1 MLRGRNTAPEIS
13 MARYPFA
20 PRRQPAKTLKRESD
34 PFFARLAEVR
44 FLGAKT
50 LQQQGRAEEAEAIYR
65 ELIAAFRR
73 LQLNPSNLYA
83 SLGFTQLNRRHFSE
97 CEESLKLS
105 LKHNPDQLEAHINLA
120 ALYQITDRRPDCEA
134 ACQRAL
140 RINPSEVKA
149 LCTLGTLR
157 QNQRRYGESVQSY
170 LLALVSEPDNLE
182 AIKGLAG
189 AYISLGEPEL
199 STALYRRLIAA
210 DPDSWPVRTHLL
222 FGMQYD
228 ASIPNE
234 QILAEHK
241 EYGDIVRRVVGP
253 PRSDFP
259 NLRSLDRP
267 LRVGYLSSDFTQHVV
282 MCFVENAIAAHD
294 RSRVNV
300 CCISNTKNQDAVT
313 ERIKQ
318 SADIWI
324 DIHEVDD
331 EQALER
337 ISKHELDI
345 VVDLVGHT
353 SSNRLLLLGRRLAP
367 VQALWCGY
375 SNTTGLDVIDY
386 IMVDNVISPP
396 GEPHFFTE
404 EPVRLPNSF
413 LCFTPPADS
422 PNIGP
427 LPFEKNGYITFGCLN
442 NPSKIN
448 QHLVSWWARLLQE
461 VPDSKFLLRYML
473 YDDPLVAARVEKMF
487 RLAGVPETRYQ
498 IFGGGGGT
506 NFRNTY
512 NSLDIALDTFPY
524 NGTTTTCEALWMG
537 VPVVTLY
544 GDRFAARVGASL
556 LTYSGLGGMIATNPT
571 EYVQQAA
578 MLASRPELL
587 ARFRR
592 EFRTH
597 LATTPVFD
605 YRQFTSGLE
614 KAYYQMFA
622 GWCAG
627 SERQLVTLPIQPLEV
642 CLSK

>member
-1 MLRGRNTAPEIS
+1 MG
-13 MARYPFA
+13 RYPFA
-20 PRRQPAKTLKRESD
+20 PRRQTAKTLKRESD
-34 PFFARLAEVR
+34 PFFARVAERR
-44 FLGAKT
+44 FHEAKA
-50 LQQQGRAEEAEAIYR
+50 LQQEGRSEEAEAVYR

-83 SLGFTQLNRRHFSE
+83 SLGFTQLNRQHFAE
-97 CEESLKLS
+97 CEETLKLS

-120 ALYQITDRRPDCEA
+120 ALYLLTERWQECDV

-140 RINPSEVKA
+140 AIKPSEVKV

-170 LLALVSEPDNLE
+170 LLALAGEPDNLE

-199 STALYRRLIAA
+199 STALYRRLIEA
-210 DPDSWPVRTHLL
+210 DPDSWPARTHLL

-228 ASIPNE
+228 PAIPNE
-234 QILAEHK
+234 QVLAEHK

-253 PRSDFP
+253 PRSDFS
-259 NLRSLDRP
+259 NARSLDRP

-282 MCFVENAIAAHD
+282 MCFVEKAIAAHD
-294 RSRVNV
+294 RSRVGV
-300 CCISNTKNQDAVT
+300 YCISNTKNRDAVT
-313 ERIKQ
+313 ERIRQ
-318 SADIWI
+318 NADAWI
-324 DIHEVDD
+324 DIHGLNDD
-331 EQALER
+331 QAVELIRE
-337 ISKHELDI
+337 HDLDI

-375 SNTTGLDVIDY
+375 SNTSGLDVVDY
-386 IMVDNVISPP
+386 IIADNIIAPP
-396 GEPHFFTE
+396 GETHFFTE
-404 EPVRLPNSF
+404 EPIRLPNSF
-413 LCFTPPADS
+413 LCFTPPPDS
-422 PNIGP
+422 PDIGP

-448 QHLVSWWARLLQE
+448 QHVVNWWAGLLRE

-473 YDDPLVAARVEKMF
+473 YDDPLVAARVDKMF
-487 RLAGVPETRYQ
+487 RQAGVPVDRYQ
-498 IFGGGGGT
+498 VFGGGAGT

-512 NSLDIALDTFPY
+512 NSFDIALDTFPY

-556 LTYSGLGGMIATNPT
+556 LTYCGLGGMVAANPD

-578 MLASRPELL
+578 ALARQPELL

-592 EFRTH
+592 ELRTH
-597 LATTPVFD
+597 LANTPVFD
-605 YRQFTSGLE
+605 YPLFTGGLE
-614 KAYYQMFA
+614 DAYQQMFA
-622 GWCAG
+622 RWCATTSG
-627 SERQLVTLPIQPLEV
+627 VQDAALPYQPAEAAF
-642 CLSK
+642 SK

>member
-1 MLRGRNTAPEIS
+1 MG
-13 MARYPFA
+13 RYPFA
-20 PRRQPAKTLKRESD
+20 PRRQTAKTLKRESD
-34 PFFARLAEVR
+34 PFFARVAERR
-44 FLGAKT
+44 FHEAKA
-50 LQQQGRAEEAEAIYR
+50 LQQEGRSEEAETVYR

-83 SLGFTQLNRRHFSE
+83 SLGFTQLNRQHFAE
-97 CEESLKLS
+97 CEETLKLS

-120 ALYQITDRRPDCEA
+120 ALYLLTERWQECDV

-140 RINPSEVKA
+140 AIKPSEVKV

-170 LLALVSEPDNLE
+170 LLALAGEPDNLE

-199 STALYRRLIAA
+199 STALYRRLIEA
-210 DPDSWPVRTHLL
+210 DPDSWPARTHLL

-228 ASIPNE
+228 PAIPNE
-234 QILAEHK
+234 QVLAEHK

-253 PRSDFP
+253 PRSDFS
-259 NLRSLDRP
+259 NARSLDRP

-282 MCFVENAIAAHD
+282 MCFVEKAIAAHD
-294 RSRVNV
+294 RSRVGV
-300 CCISNTKNQDAVT
+300 YCISNTKNRDAVT
-313 ERIKQ
+313 QRIRQ
-318 SADIWI
+318 NADAWI
-324 DIHEVDD
+324 DIHGLNDD
-331 EQALER
+331 QAVELIRE
-337 ISKHELDI
+337 HDLDI

-375 SNTTGLDVIDY
+375 SNTSGLDVVDY
-386 IMVDNVISPP
+386 IIADKIIAPP
-396 GEPHFFTE
+396 GETHFFTE
-404 EPVRLPNSF
+404 EPIRLPNSF
-413 LCFTPPADS
+413 LCFTPPPDS
-422 PNIGP
+422 PDIGP

-448 QHLVSWWARLLQE
+448 QHVVNWWAGLLRE

-473 YDDPLVAARVEKMF
+473 YDDPLVAARVDKMF
-487 RLAGVPETRYQ
+487 RQAGVPVDRYQ
-498 IFGGGGGT
+498 VFGGGAGT

-512 NSLDIALDTFPY
+512 NSFEIALDTFPY

-556 LTYSGLGGMIATNPT
+556 LTYCGLGGMVAANPD

-578 MLASRPELL
+578 ALARQPELL

-592 EFRTH
+592 ELRTH
-597 LATTPVFD
+597 LANTPVFD
-605 YRQFTSGLE
+605 YPLFTGGLE
-614 KAYYQMFA
+614 DAYQQMFA
-622 GWCAG
+622 RWCATTSG
-627 SERQLVTLPIQPLEV
+627 VQDAALPYQPAEAAF
-642 CLSK
+642 SK